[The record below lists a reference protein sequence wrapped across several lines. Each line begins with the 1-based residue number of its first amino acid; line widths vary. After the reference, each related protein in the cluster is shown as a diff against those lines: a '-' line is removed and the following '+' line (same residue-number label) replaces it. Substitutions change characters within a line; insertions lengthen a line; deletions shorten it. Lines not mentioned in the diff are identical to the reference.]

1 MTFQMLQIKPIP
13 LVLSPEAHFVPDVT
27 QAAAL
32 ITERTR
38 AIVLVSPNNPTGQV
52 YSPATIEAFAD
63 LAKEN
68 GIALV
73 LDETYRDFV
82 QPLDT
87 RPHALF
93 ARSDWSQH
101 LISLF
106 SFSKSYKIPGHRLGG
121 IVAGEQVL
129 ESIATISDCMQI
141 CPPRPPQLAIAGI
154 LPDLR
159 QDLAQTSDRL
169 HARHELFRQVVESVT
184 GWIVECSGGFFAYVK
199 HPFEGKTSLEVSEAL
214 ARDCGVITLPGAFFM
229 PEFGSPERSALERS
243 SLLGDRWIRF
253 AVANVGDGA
262 VRELGGR
269 LERLTAV
276 MT

>member
-1 MTFQMLQIKPIP
+1 MTFQMLQIKPVP
-13 LVLSPEAHFVPDVT
+13 LVLSPEAHFVPDV
-27 QAAAL
+27 AKASAL
-32 ITERTR
+32 ITARTR

-52 YSPATIEAFAD
+52 YSPATIDAFAD

-87 RPHALF
+87 APHSLFFRP
-93 ARSDWSQH
+93 DWSRY

-121 IVAGEQVL
+121 IVADEHVL

-141 CPPRPPQLAIAGI
+141 CPPRPPQLAVADT
-154 LPDLR
+154 LPRLR
-159 QDLAQTSDRL
+159 HDLAETSDRL
-169 HARHELFRQVVESVT
+169 HARHKLFREVVEAVG
-184 GWIVECSGGFFAYVK
+184 GWTVECSGGFFAYVK
-199 HPFEGKTSLEVSEAL
+199 HPFPGRASIDVSELL
-214 ARDCGVITLPGAFFM
+214 AKECGVITLPGAFFM
-229 PEFGSPERSALERS
+229 PEKGEPERAALADSALLE
-243 SLLGDRWIRF
+243 DRWIRF
-253 AVANVGDGA
+253 AVANVGDDA

-269 LERLTAV
+269 LQHLAAI
-276 MT
+276 MK